1 MKIKNLLLPP
11 CLAILLATPFS
22 VLAGEWDQVRAT
34 AVAGDLNTVLRQM
47 LAGPEEPRQQPDA
60 IEDRNLN
67 AAVVDL
73 EQLQK
78 EVARLA
84 DMLANGRNQNQTRG
98 FQREINS
105 LRGSIRDYT
114 RNTVIS
120 PEVELLAERA
130 AALLDE
136 LNGYYE

>member
-1 MKIKNLLLPP
+1 MKIKNLLLLP
-11 CLAILLATPFS
+11 CLAILLAMPSS
-22 VLAGEWDQVRAT
+22 VFAGEWDQARAT
-34 AVAGDLNTVLRQM
+34 AVADDLNAVLRQM
-47 LAGPEEPRQQPDA
+47 LAGPEEPRQQEDV

-67 AAVVDL
+67 AASVDL

-78 EVARLA
+78 KVARLA
-84 DMLANGRNQNQTRG
+84 DMLANGRDQDQTRG
-98 FQREINS
+98 FQQTINA

-136 LNGYYE
+136 LNRHYE